1 MYNKEI
7 IAFAKLLQ
15 ELTEDFSSGGKK
27 EAKKD
32 LFKAFSCKFNITEE
46 DAIEHNI
53 ELDDFSHT
61 VAHDLKNP
69 LSQIT
74 GFAKLIQDD
83 FDNLKKDTIHEYINK
98 IVVSSNRTDR
108 IINSLLLLSNVRK
121 SEVQKEELNNGY
133 NC

>member
-1 MYNKEI
+1 MNNKEI

-53 ELDDFSHT
+53 EFVLDYAKTEISNEWKARLSH
-61 VAHDLKNP
+61 
-69 LSQIT
+69 
-74 GFAKLIQDD
+74 G
-83 FDNLKKDTIHEYINK
+83 
-98 IVVSSNRTDR
+98 
-108 IINSLLLLSNVRK
+108 
-121 SEVQKEELNNGY
+121 
-133 NC
+133 